1 LGKKSQ
7 ILFAWALNASGLHL
21 PDEVGL
27 EIGPSHDINYAVLQ
41 IHYGHPEAVSTDA
54 LMGEHEALVL
64 HLTQEKQPFIA
75 GIYLLGSTSAITA
88 GKEGTKQ

>member
-1 LGKKSQ
+1 MPSSFLFCACNCYRITNRSCKSSGLICGLGKKSQ

-41 IHYGHPEAVSTDA
+41 IHYGHPEG
-54 LMGEHEALVL
+54 LEP
-64 HLTQEKQPFIA
+64 QYI
-75 GIYLLGSTSAITA
+75 
-88 GKEGTKQ
+88 